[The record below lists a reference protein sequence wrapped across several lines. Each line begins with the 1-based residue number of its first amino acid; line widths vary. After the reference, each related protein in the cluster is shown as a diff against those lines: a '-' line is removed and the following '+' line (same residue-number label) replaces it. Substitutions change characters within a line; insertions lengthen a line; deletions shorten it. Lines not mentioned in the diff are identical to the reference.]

1 MDKVKRGEIN
11 EAIKS
16 SFILIAGPCVI
27 ESLNLSIEVAREI
40 KKITDELKIF
50 YIFKSSYDKG
60 NRTAVENYRGPGLK
74 RGLNILQKVKEKVG
88 VPILTDVQCK
98 TEVDEVSKVVDVI
111 QIPAYLCQQ
120 TDLTLKVAETGKI
133 VNIKKGQFLSPLD
146 VKKIINKVKTTGN
159 NKIIITERGTVFG
172 YNNLVVDMRAF
183 PIMKEFGYPV
193 VFDVTH
199 AIRIPGFTSIDPR
212 GGQRE
217 FIFPLSIAGIS
228 AGSSGLFIE
237 THPEPNK
244 ALCDASSMLPLKE
257 LKNLL
262 IKAKKI
268 YDIVNE

>member
-1 MDKVKRGEIN
+1 MKEELKEI
-11 EAIKS
+11 IKGKN
-16 SFILIAGPCVI
+16 FILIAGPCVI
-27 ESLNLSIEVAREI
+27 ESLNLSIEVAKEV
-40 KKITDELKIF
+40 KKISSELGIF

-74 RGLNILQKVKEKVG
+74 KGLKILEKVKEKVD

-98 TEVDEVSKVVDVI
+98 TEVDEVGKVADVI

-120 TDLTLKVAETGKI
+120 TELTLKVAETGKV
-133 VNIKKGQFLSPLD
+133 VNIKKGQFLSPFD
-146 VKKIINKVKTTGN
+146 IKKIVNKVKSTGN
-159 NKIIITERGTVFG
+159 NKIIITERGTIFG
-172 YNNLVVDMRAF
+172 YNNLVVDMRSF
-183 PIMKEFGYPV
+183 SIMKKFGYPI

-199 AIRIPGFTSIDPR
+199 AIRIPGFTSTDPK

-217 FIFPLSIAGIS
+217 FIFPLCMAGIS

-268 YDIVNE
+268 YDIIN